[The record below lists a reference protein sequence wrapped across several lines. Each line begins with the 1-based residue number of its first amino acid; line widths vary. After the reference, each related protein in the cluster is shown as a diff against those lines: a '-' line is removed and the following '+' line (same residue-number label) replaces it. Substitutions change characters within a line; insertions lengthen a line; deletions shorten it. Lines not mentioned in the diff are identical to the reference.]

1 MLNEVV
7 KRTVC
12 DELVKKVK
20 TIQAVD
26 AGNLVKKLTMTQKL
40 VKLKKKFTDHGHSN
54 KYITAKEFNDL
65 AAVRLTQHK
74 TTKADIDDFVGK
86 TDFDETNNTKQV
98 ETEKKLTN
106 LK

>member
-20 TIQAVD
+20 AIQAVD

-40 VKLKKKFTDHGHSN
+40 VKLKKKLLIMVIVIN
-54 KYITAKEFNDL
+54 ILVLK
-65 AAVRLTQHK
+65 
-74 TTKADIDDFVGK
+74 
-86 TDFDETNNTKQV
+86 
-98 ETEKKLTN
+98 N
-106 LK
+106 LMT